1 MKKNFKAV
9 YVFEGEE
16 YVIKTPMALGMLL
29 KLQND
34 ILVDDELY
42 LSESVDNALEESY
55 SYLSESL
62 VEIFVDATE
71 FVGEFTADF
80 LLPKEGDKYGFRVI
94 ITRLDEPTYSYDEEE
109 VTEDQGLNVIDNG
122 VTLVGKDRDII
133 VIKNDKGNNI
143 VHIKSLTKNVGKEA
157 GVKHFLS
164 DDEEVKNSILSLS
177 DEALLELLQTLTV
190 YKDKVISN

>member
-1 MKKNFKAV
+1 MKKNFKGV
-9 YVFEGEE
+9 YIFDGKE

-55 SYLSESL
+55 SYLSESI

-94 ITRLDEPTYSYDEEE
+94 ITRLDEPTYSYDEE
-109 VTEDQGLNVIDNG
+109 DN
-122 VTLVGKDRDII
+122 TIPRKEITI
-133 VIKNDKGNNI
+133 VKNDKGNNI
-143 VHIKSLTKNVGKEA
+143 IHFKSPTQYVGKEP
-157 GVKHFLS
+157 GTRHYLS
-164 DDEEVKNSILSLS
+164 DDEKVKNTLIGLTDDSIKYLYAMLG
-177 DEALLELLQTLTV
+177 EYIT
-190 YKDKVISN
+190 KI